1 MTRRSSATNR
11 RPRVM
16 TRRTGVLVLVI
27 ALALALTAGGLMACK
42 KKEPAVVGAWPS
54 ADTERTTAKPAEP
67 PRWPLTGLDAPSA
80 DAIAQRVVSVKIE
93 NSVEARPQ
101 TNIQLADVVYE
112 SVTEGGITRF
122 NAIFHSQAPESVG
135 PVRSARLSDTYIVPQ
150 YHALFGFS
158 GASPTVNAAVNAA
171 HIENLSEDAGVTAP
185 FTRSKKHAA
194 PHNLFGSVPGF
205 RAEAERRGMPTTMS
219 ITGLAFDRS
228 AAPGVPPAITQITI
242 PFSSYNTVRWDYDAA
257 SNTYLR
263 VNNGKAFMDA
273 GTGQQVHATNVVV
286 MWVQHNTA
294 STDVVGSTTYEIVLA
309 GSGRATVFRNGQRY
323 DCTWEAAKD
332 APPVFRAADGTQ
344 VKLSPGNTWMQ
355 IIRTD
360 INISMQ

>member
-1 MTRRSSATNR
+1 
-11 RPRVM
+11 M
-16 TRRTGVLVLVI
+16 TRRTLVI
-27 ALALALTAGGLMACK
+27 ALLVVLALALVAGGLLACK
-42 KKEPAVVGAWPS
+42 KDDPKVVGAWPE
-54 ADTERTTAKPAEP
+54 ADTERTTVKPAEP
-67 PRWPLTGLDAPSA
+67 PRWPLTGLEAPSE
-80 DAIAQRVVSVKIE
+80 DAITQRVVSVKIE

-101 TNIQLADVVYE
+101 TNLQLADVVYE

-122 NAIFHSQAPESVG
+122 NAIFHSQAPEVVG

-171 HIENLSEDAGVTAP
+171 DIENLSEDAGVTAP
-185 FTRSKKHAA
+185 FTRSKKHSA
-194 PHNLFGSVPGF
+194 PHNLFASIPEF

-228 AAPGVPPAITQITI
+228 ASADTTPTITQITI
-242 PFSSYNTVRWDYDAA
+242 PFSSYNTVTWNYDAA
-257 SNTYLR
+257 TKTYLR
-263 VNNGKAFMDA
+263 VNNGKAFNDA
-273 GTGQQVHATNVVV
+273 VTGQQVHATNVVV
-286 MWVQHNTA
+286 MWAQHNAA
-294 STDVVGSTTYEIVLA
+294 SNDVVGSTTYEIVLA

-323 DCTWEAAKD
+323 DCTWEATKD
-332 APPVFRAADGTQ
+332 APPVFKAADGTQ

-355 IIRTD
+355 VIRTD